1 MVRPKKIENIEE
13 IERPLLIIFF
23 LFGFSLMSW
32 VPRFPEVKANLKLT
46 NGEFGSIV
54 SMAAIG
60 NLVALLT
67 VGHLV
72 HKYGARWILH
82 IGALLLAVSLTFL
95 THSTSSLVFLIS
107 IIIQGGAISAFHISI
122 NSQGFFFQ
130 DRTKRQIITLLSGF
144 WSSGALFSSM
154 IAGFLVDRVELGT
167 YTNILA
173 SICFVLMTLI
183 IIRISPNLI
192 KANINPDSQHRARD
206 MFKGFE
212 IDVPISA
219 ALLLVIMLEYAISDW
234 AAIFVKE
241 DMKILGGIH
250 TLPYILFTLAMI
262 IGRLNLHNLLPRY
275 SIDFLMARASLL
287 SGLSIIAGIIAVS
300 ITGTSNQT
308 LVIVILSIS
317 FTIAGLGSSFLGP
330 SVMNAANTRS
340 KFPSSVVIG
349 QIGVINIALVF
360 VMRWVI
366 AWTAQATSLS
376 IALCIPALMLLVVP
390 KFSNIFKKA

>member
-1 MVRPKKIENIEE
+1 M
-13 IERPLLIIFF
+13 
-23 LFGFSLMSW
+23 
-32 VPRFPEVKANLKLT
+32 T

-54 SMAAIG
+54 SMGALG

-82 IGALLLAVSLTFL
+82 IGALSLAISLAFL
-95 THSTSSLVFLIS
+95 THSTSSILFLVF

-144 WSSGALFSSM
+144 WSSGALISSM
-154 IAGFLVDRVELGT
+154 IAGLLVDRVDLGT
-167 YTNILA
+167 YTNILS
-173 SICFVLMTLI
+173 SICFILMTLI
-183 IIRISPNLI
+183 IMRISPNLV
-192 KANINPDSQHRARD
+192 KADTNPNSNHRARD
-206 MFKGFE
+206 MFKGFK
-212 IDVPISA
+212 IDVSVSA
-219 ALLLVIMLEYAISDW
+219 ALMLVIMLEYAVSDW
-234 AAIFVKE
+234 SAIFVKE
-241 DMKILGGIH
+241 DMGILGGIH

-262 IGRLNLHNLLPRY
+262 IGRLNLHNLLPHF
-275 SIDFLMARASLL
+275 SIEYLVLRASLL
-287 SGLSIIAGIIAVS
+287 SGFSFLAGIIAVS
-300 ITGTSNQT
+300 IVGTSNET
-308 LVIVILSIS
+308 LVLVILSIS

-330 SVMNAANTRS
+330 SVMNAANARS

-360 VMRWVI
+360 VIRWVI

-376 IALCIPALMLLVVP
+376 IALCIPALMLLAVP
-390 KFSNIFKKA
+390 YFSKIFKSA

>member
-1 MVRPKKIENIEE
+1 
-13 IERPLLIIFF
+13 
-23 LFGFSLMSW
+23 MSW
-32 VPRFPEVKANLKLT
+32 VPRFPEVKANLQLT

-54 SMAAIG
+54 SMGAIG

-82 IGALLLAVSLTFL
+82 IGAFLLAISLAVL
-95 THSTSSLVFLIS
+95 THSTSSLVFIIF

-144 WSSGALFSSM
+144 WSSGALISSM
-154 IAGFLVDRVELGT
+154 IAGLLVDRVELGI
-167 YTNILA
+167 YTNVLV
-173 SICFVLMTLI
+173 SICFIMMTLI
-183 IIRISPNLI
+183 IIRISPNLVQ
-192 KANINPDSQHRARD
+192 ADVNPESEHRARD
-206 MFKGFE
+206 MFKGFK
-212 IDVPISA
+212 IDVSVTA
-219 ALLLVIMLEYAISDW
+219 ALILVIMLEYAVNDW

-241 DMKILGGIH
+241 DMKILSGIH

-275 SIDFLMARASLL
+275 TINFLMVRASLL
-287 SGLSIIAGIIAVS
+287 SGLSFIAGLIVVS
-300 ITGTSNQT
+300 LTGTSNKT
-308 LVIVILSIS
+308 AVLVILSIT

-349 QIGVINIALVF
+349 QIGVINICLVF

-376 IALCIPALMLLVVP
+376 IALCIPALMLLGVP
-390 KFSNIFKKA
+390 YFSKMFKNA

>member
-1 MVRPKKIENIEE
+1 
-13 IERPLLIIFF
+13 
-23 LFGFSLMSW
+23 MSW

-60 NLVALLT
+60 NVVALLT

-82 IGALLLAVSLTFL
+82 VGALLLAVSLAFL
-95 THSTSSLVFLIS
+95 THTTSSFVFLVF
-107 IIIQGGAISAFHISI
+107 IIIQGGAISAFHISV

-144 WSSGALFSSM
+144 WSSGALFSSV
-154 IAGFLVDRVELGT
+154 IAGFLVDRVELAT
-167 YTNILA
+167 YTNGLA
-173 SICFVLMTLI
+173 IFCFIVMNLI
-183 IIRISPNLI
+183 IIRISPNLV
-192 KANINPDSQHRARD
+192 KANINPDLQHRVRD

-212 IDVPISA
+212 IDAPVSA
-219 ALLLVIMLEYAISDW
+219 ALLLVIMLEYAVSDW

-275 SIDFLMARASLL
+275 SIDFLMVRASLL
-287 SGLSIIAGIIAVS
+287 SGLSMLAGIIAVS
-300 ITGTSNQT
+300 ITGTSNKT

-349 QIGVINIALVF
+349 QLGVINIVFVF

-366 AWTAQATSLS
+366 AWTAQATTLS
-376 IALCIPALMLLVVP
+376 IALCIPALMLLAVP
-390 KFSNIFKKA
+390 KFSKIFKKA

>member
-1 MVRPKKIENIEE
+1 
-13 IERPLLIIFF
+13 
-23 LFGFSLMSW
+23 MSW
-32 VPRFPEVKANLKLT
+32 VPRFPEVKANLRLT
-46 NGEFGSIV
+46 NGEFGSII
-54 SMAAIG
+54 SMGAVG

-82 IGALLLAVSLTFL
+82 IGVLLLAVSLAFV
-95 THSTSSLVFLIS
+95 THSTSSILFLFVN
-107 IIIQGGAISAFHISI
+107 IIQAGAISAVHIAL

-144 WSSGALFSSM
+144 WSSGALISAM
-154 IAGFLVDRVELGT
+154 IAGLLVDRVELGT
-167 YTNILA
+167 YTNFLA

-192 KANINPDSQHRARD
+192 KADLNPNSQHRARD
-206 MFKGFE
+206 IFKGFE
-212 IDVPISA
+212 VDVPVA
-219 ALLLVIMLEYAISDW
+219 AVLLLVIMLEYAVIDW

-250 TLPYILFTLAMI
+250 TLPFILFTLAMI
-262 IGRLNLHNLLPRY
+262 IGRLNIHKLLNHY
-275 SIDFLMARASLL
+275 SIDFLMVRASLL
-287 SGLSIIAGIIAVS
+287 SGLSIIVGIVAVS
-300 ITGTSNQT
+300 ITGTSNKT

-349 QIGVINIALVF
+349 QIGVINIVFAF
-360 VMRWVI
+360 VMRWII

-376 IALCIPALMLLVVP
+376 IALCIPALMLLAVP
-390 KFSNIFKKA
+390 KFSKIFKKA

>member
-1 MVRPKKIENIEE
+1 
-13 IERPLLIIFF
+13 
-23 LFGFSLMSW
+23 MSW

-54 SMAAIG
+54 SMGAFG
-60 NLVALLT
+60 NLMALLT
-67 VGHLV
+67 IGHLV

-82 IGALLLAVSLTFL
+82 IASLLLAISLIFL
-95 THSTSSLVFLIS
+95 THSTSSFLFLFF
-107 IIIQGGAISAFHISI
+107 IIIQGAAISAFHISI

-144 WSSGALFSSM
+144 WSSGALISSM
-154 IAGFLVDRVELGT
+154 IAGLLVDHVALGT
-167 YTNILA
+167 YTNFLA
-173 SICFVLMTLI
+173 GICFVVMTLI
-183 IIRISPNLI
+183 IIRITPNLV
-192 KANINPDSQHRARD
+192 KANINPNSEHRARD
-206 MFKGFE
+206 MFKGFK
-212 IDVPISA
+212 IDASVSA
-219 ALLLVIMLEYAISDW
+219 ALMLVIMLEYAVSDW

-241 DMKILGGIH
+241 DMNILSGIH

-275 SIDFLMARASLL
+275 SIDFLVVRASLL
-287 SGLSIIAGIIAVS
+287 SGLSFIAGIIAVS
-300 ITGTSNQT
+300 ITGTSNKT
-308 LVIVILSIS
+308 LVLFILSIS
-317 FTIAGLGSSFLGP
+317 FTVAGLGSSFLGP

-349 QIGVINIALVF
+349 QIGVINIVLVF

-376 IALCIPALMLLVVP
+376 IALCIPAVMLLVVP
-390 KFSNIFKKA
+390 RFSTIFKSA

>member
-1 MVRPKKIENIEE
+1 LSQNIDVKHE
-13 IERPLLIIFF
+13 LNLIKGLFF
-23 LFGFSLMSW
+23 LFGLLIMSW
-32 VPRFPEVKANLKLT
+32 VPRFPEVKANLNLT

-54 SMAAIG
+54 SMGAFG

-82 IGALLLAVSLTFL
+82 IGALLLAVSLAFL
-95 THSTSSLVFLIS
+95 TSSTSSLLFLIF

-122 NSQGFFFQ
+122 NAQGFFFQ

-144 WSSGALFSSM
+144 WSSGALISSM
-154 IAGFLVDRVELGT
+154 IAGLLVDRVDLGT
-167 YTNILA
+167 YTNILS
-173 SICFVLMTLI
+173 SICFIVMTLI
-183 IIRISPNLI
+183 IIRITPNLV
-192 KANINPDSQHRARD
+192 KADMNPDSQHRARD
-206 MFKGFE
+206 MFKGFK
-212 IDVPISA
+212 IDVSVSA
-219 ALLLVIMLEYAISDW
+219 ALLLVIMLEYAVSDW

-241 DMKILGGIH
+241 DMKILSGIH

-275 SIDFLMARASLL
+275 TIEFLMVRASLL
-287 SGLSIIAGIIAVS
+287 SGLAFIAGIIAVS
-300 ITGTSNQT
+300 IAGTSNKAVV
-308 LVIVILSIS
+308 LVILSIS

-376 IALCIPALMLLVVP
+376 IAA
-390 KFSNIFKKA
+390 